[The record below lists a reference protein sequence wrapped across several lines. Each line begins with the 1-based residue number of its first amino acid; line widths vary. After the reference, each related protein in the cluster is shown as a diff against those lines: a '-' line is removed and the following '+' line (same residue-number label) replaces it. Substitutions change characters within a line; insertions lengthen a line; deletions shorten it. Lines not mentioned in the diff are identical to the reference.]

1 MSVLID
7 HRAPPRRQGHADKSA
22 LPRSQPL
29 DTREIEHRAV
39 RQHPTQAAVGGGA
52 EFVAWLGCSD
62 IARDSYITAERVFLR
77 LRIHCDV
84 CPGARPPVDAEGG
97 VWAKVSAHE
106 VNGNPHPNGHT

>member
-62 IARDSYITAERVFLR
+62 IARNSYITAERAASILEAQNPLR
-77 LRIHCDV
+77 CLSGCEATRRCR
-84 CPGARPPVDAEGG
+84 GWSLGKGERPR
-97 VWAKVSAHE
+97 
-106 VNGNPHPNGHT
+106 TR